1 MDEFLHQ
8 HLGLPN
14 YDRMLDPSAF
24 WVCSACGWA
33 IEEAERGLQQAA

>member
-1 MDEFLHQ
+1 VDEFLF
-8 HLGLPN
+8 LSVEW
-14 YDRMLDPSAF
+14 MLDPSAF